1 MQSDLID
8 SSVSFDFN
16 SGIFSGDRLSD
27 TSSCYYEESLFDLVD
42 QMEELDET
50 MMSDSNISDHDF
62 SNERKVG
69 LHVSSTN
76 NQFTGIGYVLAPAP
90 EAKKRRKYARR
101 SKSSNIKGK
110 RSFAGN
116 KRANNEQVDPDAW
129 WSSVGSL
136 LNSKILRGR
145 ELLK

>member
-1 MQSDLID
+1 
-8 SSVSFDFN
+8 
-16 SGIFSGDRLSD
+16 
-27 TSSCYYEESLFDLVD
+27 
-42 QMEELDET
+42 

-62 SNERKVG
+62 SDERKVG

-101 SKSSNIKGK
+101 SKTSNIKGK

-136 LNSKILRGR
+136 LNSKNSPRKRVVKVMPAGGR
-145 ELLK
+145 NGDYWGTYTRRKPLAGRDNFKVHQ

>member
-1 MQSDLID
+1 MQSELID

-16 SGIFSGDRLSD
+16 SEIFSGDRLSD

-110 RSFAGN
+110 RSFG
-116 KRANNEQVDPDAW
+116 K
-129 WSSVGSL
+129 
-136 LNSKILRGR
+136 
-145 ELLK
+145 